1 MELETIN
8 ALACCLDDVYNTSP
22 SGSRK
27 VTSRLDNNK
36 LTLTFQT
43 IKNFARDSHLH
54 IESGN
59 CKEEGVQIINKR
71 VKEIKKLFK
80 SQTGRELVLDQE
92 KQSDNFETIS
102 VSAFNP
108 NRIMKYT
115 FNVCFEIK

>member
-27 VTSRLDNNK
+27 VTSRLDNNE

-54 IESGN
+54 IESGS
-59 CKEEGVQIINKR
+59 CKEEGAQIINKK

-80 SQTGRELVLDQE
+80 SQTGRELVLDQI
-92 KQSDNFETIS
+92 KQTDNFETIS
-102 VSAFNP
+102 ISAFNP
-108 NRIMKYT
+108 NRVMKYT
-115 FNVCFEIK
+115 FNVRFEIK